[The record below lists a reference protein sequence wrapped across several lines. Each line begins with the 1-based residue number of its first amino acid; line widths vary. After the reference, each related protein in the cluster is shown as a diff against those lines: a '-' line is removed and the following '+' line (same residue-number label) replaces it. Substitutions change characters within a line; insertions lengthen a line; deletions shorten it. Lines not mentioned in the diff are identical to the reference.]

1 MLRLPAELRS
11 AFKDPLGPV
20 YTDAEEL
27 LREVDRGRDDSDR
40 DDSEMDTDAPAHN
53 ALLVTVGDVVT
64 HHVRAAGREP
74 DVAVIDGMT
83 ERETVDAE
91 ISRALADAGD
101 ERVAV
106 ENPAAELSEALLE
119 AVRESIVS
127 PRATVVEVDGE
138 EDLAALPAI
147 VAAPTGSS
155 VVYGQPGVGMVHV
168 RVTLES
174 TAEAVDLLRE
184 FDGDTDRAIDLL
196 TS

>member
-27 LREVDRGRDDSDR
+27 LREVDRGRDDSNR
-40 DDSEMDTDAPAHN
+40 DDSETDTDATAHT

-119 AVRESIVS
+119 AVRESMVS

-168 RVTLES
+168 RVTVES

-184 FDGDTDRAIDLL
+184 FDGDADRAIDLL